1 MASSYNGER
10 KGSIMKKILLL
21 LSGLLMTTA
30 LMAEQSGMKKAYFAG
45 GCFWGVEYHL
55 EKLPGVRDVISGF
68 MGGHKKDPSYQDVSY
83 TDTGHVETVEVVYD
97 PQKTDYETLA
107 RNFFEIHDFT
117 QSNGQGPD
125 IGSQYLSVIFY
136 SDAKEKQVADRLID
150 ILSKKGYK
158 VATKVQ
164 RTSTFYPAEGYHQDY
179 YQRHGKV
186 PYCHSYHKIFE

>member
-97 PQKTDYETLA
+97 PKKISYETLA

-136 SDAKEKQVADRLID
+136 SDVDENRVAHRLID
-150 ILSKKGYK
+150 ILSEKGYK

-164 RTSTFYPAEGYHQDY
+164 RASAFYPAEGYHQDY
-179 YQRHGKV
+179 YQRHGKL